1 MNSKVE
7 IGEKEKNS
15 AKDWFEELRNHIC
28 GAFEKIEISQES
40 GPFSHLK
47 PGKFERKTTSRENK
61 GNQDGGGGVMSVMR
75 NGRVF
80 EKVGVN
86 ISTVYGELEPPAQKS
101 LSSRHDIPGLKDDP
115 RFWASGISLV
125 AHMQSPKTPAV
136 HMNTRM
142 FWTPG
147 ITWFGG
153 GADLNPMVE
162 NSKDTQFF
170 HECLKKACDK
180 TDQEYYPKFKSWAD
194 EYFMI
199 KHWNEP
205 RGVGGIF
212 FDDLNTGHWD
222 KDFSFTK
229 DVGKAFLEGFVTIT
243 QNHMHEEWT
252 NDEREWQLIK
262 RGRYTEF
269 NLVYDRGTQ
278 FGLQTGHNP
287 EAVLMSL
294 PPIAK
299 WP

>member
-1 MNSKVE
+1 MNLNTK
-7 IGEKEKNS
+7 IGEKEKNL
-15 AKDWFEELRNHIC
+15 AKDWFQELRDIIC
-28 GAFEKIEISQES
+28 NTFEKIELSQGS
-40 GPFSHLK
+40 GPFFESA
-47 PGKFERKTTSRENK
+47 PGTFERKETKRQGKNH
-61 GNQDGGGGVMSVMR
+61 QDGGGGVMSIMR

-86 ISTVYGELEPPAQKS
+86 VSTVYGELEPLAQKS
-101 LSSRHDIPGLKDDP
+101 LSSRHDIPGLKEDP

-142 FWTPG
+142 FWTP
-147 ITWFGG
+147 IRTWFGG
-153 GADLNPMVE
+153 GSDLNPMVE
-162 NSKDTQFF
+162 NAKDTEFF
-170 HECLKKACDK
+170 HLCLKKACDK
-180 TDQEYYPKFKSWAD
+180 TNKEYYPKFKEWAD

-212 FDDLNTGHWD
+212 FDDLNTGSWT
-222 KDFSFTK
+222 KDFSFIK
-229 DVGKAFLEGFVTIT
+229 DIGLAFLKGFATIT
-243 QNHMHEEWT
+243 EKHLQEEWT
-252 NDEREWQLIK
+252 PEEREWQLIK
-262 RGRYTEF
+262 RGRYAEF